1 MKLKMMFVPDTVRD
15 QARKIEFL
23 EAENKHLRNTI
34 AELKDKIRLQR
45 ERKMTFVFEFD
56 DPDVSFKPREIVTNK
71 NSNSEE

>member
-34 AELKDKIRLQR
+34 AVLKDKIRLQR

-56 DPDVSFKPREIVTNK
+56 DPDVSFNPREIVTNK

>member
-23 EAENKHLRNTI
+23 EAENKHLRDTI

-56 DPDVSFKPREIVTNK
+56 DPDVSFKPREIVTDK